1 MADTEQH
8 KCREEFHRH
17 LPSSHRFV
25 ADLDGGDKDGDGGDE
40 DGDGDDGGDK
50 YGNDENGDDK
60 HFRMVACKKTYDM
73 FYKVHIIVVRKIQK
87 NIG

>member
-25 ADLDGGDKDGDGGDE
+25 ADVDGGDGGGEDGDE

-50 YGNDENGDDK
+50 YGDDENGDDGEHCQLVWNFTNF
-60 HFRMVACKKTYDM
+60 HFGSSINFD
-73 FYKVHIIVVRKIQK
+73 
-87 NIG
+87 